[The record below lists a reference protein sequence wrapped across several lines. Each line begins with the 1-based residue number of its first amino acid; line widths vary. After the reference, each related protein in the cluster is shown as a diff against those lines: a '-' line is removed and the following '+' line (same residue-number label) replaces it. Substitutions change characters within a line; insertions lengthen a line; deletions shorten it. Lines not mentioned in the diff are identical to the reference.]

1 MKNLLIRNGTIISPT
16 DGIKFEKRD
25 ILVLH
30 GKIYAIGLNLKEKIR
45 KEKLLTNKEFEI
57 INADNM
63 YISPG
68 FIDVHTHC
76 YKRKLPTGMDS
87 DSIGIEKGSTVIFDA
102 GTAGPS
108 NYYDFKKKYMD
119 ECKTEVYSFLNVT
132 NEGLNILNESTSLD
146 VINFDKVESIV
157 EKNIEKIK
165 GIKVKASKFQSNES
179 GIDIIKKSKQVA
191 KKLNLPLVVYIGEY
205 PSYIDEVMNIL
216 GKGDVVTPVYGNST
230 NGILKESGTLR
241 KSVINAKNRGVLF
254 DVCHGVDQFDFKVF
268 KKAIKQGLEPDLI
281 STDMHIKNMKDVN
294 YSLLNVINKIMELGI
309 SLEKCI
315 EKVTEY
321 PTKIFDLHGNK
332 GRIKIGGE
340 GDFTIFTME
349 ECNDI
354 IKDYNNNELVLNK
367 KLRLQYTVKSCMKSS
382 EVYRHGYE
390 NTIIN

>member
-1 MKNLLIRNGTIISPT
+1 M
-16 DGIKFEKRD
+16 
-25 ILVLH
+25 
-30 GKIYAIGLNLKEKIR
+30 
-45 KEKLLTNKEFEI
+45 
-57 INADNM
+57 
-63 YISPG
+63 
-68 FIDVHTHC
+68 
-76 YKRKLPTGMDS
+76 
-87 DSIGIEKGSTVIFDA
+87 
-102 GTAGPS
+102 
-108 NYYDFKKKYMD
+108 
-119 ECKTEVYSFLNVT
+119 
-132 NEGLNILNESTSLD
+132 NESTSLD
-146 VINFDKVESIV
+146 VINFDKVESVV

-216 GKGDVVTPVYGNST
+216 GKGDVVTPVYGSSI

-254 DVCHGVDQFDFKVF
+254 DVCHGLDQFDFKVF

-367 KLRLQYTVKSCMKSS
+367 KLRLQYTVKSWMKSS

>member
-1 MKNLLIRNGTIISPT
+1 PL
-16 DGIKFEKRD
+16 
-25 ILVLH
+25 
-30 GKIYAIGLNLKEKIR
+30 
-45 KEKLLTNKEFEI
+45 
-57 INADNM
+57 
-63 YISPG
+63 
-68 FIDVHTHC
+68 
-76 YKRKLPTGMDS
+76 
-87 DSIGIEKGSTVIFDA
+87 
-102 GTAGPS
+102 

-146 VINFDKVESIV
+146 VINFDKVESVV

-254 DVCHGVDQFDFKVF
+254 DVCHGLNQFDFKVF

-367 KLRLQYTVKSCMKSS
+367 KLRLQYTVKSWMKSS